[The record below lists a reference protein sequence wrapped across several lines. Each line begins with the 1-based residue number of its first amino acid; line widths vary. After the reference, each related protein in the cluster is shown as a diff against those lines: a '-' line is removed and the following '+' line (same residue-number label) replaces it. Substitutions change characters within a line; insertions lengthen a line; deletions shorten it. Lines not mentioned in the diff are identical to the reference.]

1 MRYGITIEKTVR
13 VYREFEAASE
23 AEAMTKADEM
33 YNSKEIEDEI
43 RDGSESWDYSLVD
56 LDSGIDIVGWK

>member
-1 MRYGITIEKTVR
+1 MRYGITIEKTMR

-23 AEAMTKADEM
+23 AEAMMKADEM

-43 RDGSESWDYSLVD
+43 GDGSVSWDYALVD